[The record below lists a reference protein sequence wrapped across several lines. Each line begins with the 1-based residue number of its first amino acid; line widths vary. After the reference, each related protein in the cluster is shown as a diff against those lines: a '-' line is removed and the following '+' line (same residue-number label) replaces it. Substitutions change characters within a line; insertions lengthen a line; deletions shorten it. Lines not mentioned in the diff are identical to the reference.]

1 MRMTEACV
9 YKRED
14 SPYWWVKY
22 WSPERLRWHQKST
35 GFRSDDSQG
44 YKRALTMARDLSA
57 EGRIARQVA
66 PTSRWPSWVP
76 QWLRT
81 KHHDSPNTL
90 ESELGRW
97 RWLDAFLT
105 ERKIHGP
112 QGMTYLLGLD
122 YMTWRTSQT
131 KRISKKHPG
140 HNTALM
146 ELRLLSRALQ
156 EAVHRGYIYAN
167 PLARI
172 NIKRHRPPEKPE
184 LTDADIAAIRAA
196 LAEREG
202 HLPLQDRWMTICF
215 EIALHQGCR
224 VSETS
229 ILLSDIDEN
238 AGRITF
244 HAKGH
249 KVFTT
254 LLNPALIPLIRQL
267 RAAGARQTCNLPKM
281 VTKEWH
287 WFLKGRPERGWK
299 GVCPHVCFHCTRV
312 TAITRMARNN
322 VPIQKAMRFVNHAD
336 ETVHRIYQRLQA
348 DDLDLC
354 VEALRFFPTNGKPQT
369 PDAGA
374 TTPLAKHAS

>member
-1 MRMTEACV
+1 MTDACV
-9 YKRED
+9 YQRKD

-22 WSPERLRWHQKST
+22 WSPERLDWRRKST
-35 GFRSDDSQG
+35 EHRRDDSQG
-44 YKRALTMARDLSA
+44 YKRALTMARELSA
-57 EGRIARQVA
+57 EGRMARQIA
-66 PTSRWPSWVP
+66 PTSRWSSWV
-76 QWLRT
+76 QDYIKAR
-81 KHHDSPNTL
+81 HHDCPKTQQ
-90 ESELGRW
+90 SELGRW

-105 ERKIHGP
+105 QAKIHGP
-112 QGMTYLLGLD
+112 QGVTYLHGQA

-146 ELRLLSRALQ
+146 ELRLLSRLLQ
-156 EAVHRGYIYAN
+156 EAVRRGYIFAN

-172 NIKRHRPPEKPE
+172 DIKRKRPPEKPE
-184 LTDADIAAIRAA
+184 LTNADIATIRTA

-202 HLPLQDRWMTICF
+202 HLPLPARWMTICF
-215 EIALHQGCR
+215 EMALHQGCR

-229 ILLSDIDEN
+229 VPLSDIDED

-254 LLNPALIPLIRQL
+254 ILNPALIPLIRQL
-267 RAAGARQTCNLPKM
+267 RAAGVERTCVLPKM

-299 GVCPHVCFHCTRV
+299 GACPHVCFHCTRV
-312 TAITRMARNN
+312 TAITRMARSN

-348 DDLDLC
+348 DDLELC
-354 VEALRFFPTNGKPQT
+354 VEALRFSPTSAKPQS
-369 PDAGA
+369 PGGA
-374 TTPLAKHAS
+374 ETRREATAAS